1 MRFLHSIKA
10 KNPKQVQLFLLG
22 DIFDLWVSNGAVF
35 VKKFQAIS
43 DAIGDLTSS
52 GVRVVFFEGN
62 HDLHIAPHWKKVLN
76 VDVLTE
82 AQTFE
87 IDQMKVRLEH
97 GDLINLNDKAYLRLR
112 AVLRHPWVEQL
123 GHWLPG
129 FFWLKVGEAWSPAS
143 RKKSGNYRA
152 RNEPKLIE
160 MIRHHARRAYEEAP
174 FDLIVTGHMHVKDD
188 FEFHVG
194 SRKIRSIN
202 LGSWFNGTQ
211 ILRMV
216 DGHLD
221 WLTLD

>member
-1 MRFLHSIKA
+1 M
-10 KNPKQVQLFLLG
+10 
-22 DIFDLWVSNGAVF
+22 
-35 VKKFQAIS
+35 
-43 DAIGDLTSS
+43 
-52 GVRVVFFEGN
+52 
-62 HDLHIAPHWKKVLN
+62 
-76 VDVLTE
+76 
-82 AQTFE
+82 
-87 IDQMKVRLEH
+87 
-97 GDLINLNDKAYLRLR
+97 
-112 AVLRHPWVEQL
+112 
-123 GHWLPG
+123 
-129 FFWLKVGEAWSPAS
+129 
-143 RKKSGNYRA
+143 
-152 RNEPKLIE
+152 IE